1 MSMSKNSRLAAL
13 GLCVL
18 CAAVGYLA
26 VQIAHKKD
34 TNPPT
39 PSILPNQHH
48 TQAQVFRAVNSADM
62 SPGDNKSVIHQLKQK
77 GFNFPLISNPDVL
90 ARYPQ
95 GTCAYDKDY
104 RMLVA
109 NDPTKSEEEKVIRE
123 RGPIR
128 ILWVPN
134 ETQTH
139 ELPSGCL
146 AED

>member
-1 MSMSKNSRLAAL
+1 M
-13 GLCVL
+13 L
-18 CAAVGYLA
+18 CAAIGYYV
-26 VQIAHKKD
+26 VQTAYKKD
-34 TNPPT
+34 VNSPT
-39 PSILPNQHH
+39 PSIFPDQHH
-48 TQAQVFRAVNSADM
+48 TQAQVFRAVNSASM
-62 SPGDNKSVIHQLKQK
+62 SPGDNKSVIHQLQQK
-77 GFNFPLISNPDVL
+77 GFNFPLVSNPDVL

-104 RMLVA
+104 KMLVA

-134 ETQTH
+134 ETQAH
-139 ELPSGCL
+139 ELPNGCL

>member
-13 GLCVL
+13 GLSVL

-26 VQIAHKKD
+26 VQIAHNKN

-39 PSILPNQHH
+39 PSILPDQHH

-62 SPGDNKSVIHQLKQK
+62 SPGDNKSVIHQLKQM
-77 GFNFPLISNPDVL
+77 GFNFPLVSNPDVL

-104 RMLVA
+104 KMLVA

-134 ETQTH
+134 ETQAH

-146 AED
+146 AEG